1 MGELKI
7 TVTDLRYVI
16 EMAIDMTKVPLNI
29 KVVTDFSEEFP
40 VILLDFT

>member
-16 EMAIDMTKVPLNI
+16 EMAIEMTRVPPKIN
-29 KVVTDFSEEFP
+29 VVTDFSEEFP